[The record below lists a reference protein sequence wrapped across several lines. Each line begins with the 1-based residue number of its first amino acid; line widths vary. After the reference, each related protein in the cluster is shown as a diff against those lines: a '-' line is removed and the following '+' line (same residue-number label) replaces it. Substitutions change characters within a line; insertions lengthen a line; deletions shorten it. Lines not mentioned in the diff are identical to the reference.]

1 MFLINPIFLFS
12 MPWLVASMLYLIF
25 PIPLIST
32 SYDFLL
38 AALIFIGFMVGY
50 AFTSFFKKKRIDY
63 ASKTPVNVLYF
74 FFMLWL
80 LATSAEI
87 YHAGGL
93 PLIWLYQNSD
103 KTYFDFGIPSLHGL
117 LNSLSLTLICFLVV
131 DMFQR
136 SRWRLQNLA
145 LIFIIIIIYILLIS
159 RQLIVS
165 AFIEVFV
172 IVIYLCSQKKIFRY
186 KHVIYV
192 VLLSLAV
199 VIGFGI
205 IGDARSSDFYQTV
218 GLNDVNPLVPSG
230 FIWFYIYMVTPLN
243 NLFYNVSNHSYL
255 LIENTSAFFY
265 SILPTVVKAA
275 LFDMDGES
283 RWAQDFLQTGLL
295 PNPNFNVSTALIQ
308 AYLDADLYGIWFNVI
323 SMGFLAGIFYKKI
336 SNFYALVKY
345 AVLAQCLLLS
355 IFYNMII
362 YPPVLFQFVWIYI
375 FFKAGTMRKRC

>member
-38 AALIFIGFMVGY
+38 VALIFIGFMVGY
-50 AFTSFFKKKRIDY
+50 AFTSFFKKKRIDCS
-63 ASKTPVNVLYF
+63 SKTPTSVIYF

-87 YHAGGL
+87 YYAGGL

-131 DMFQR
+131 DMFQW
-136 SRWRLQNLA
+136 SRWRLQNLV
-145 LIFIIIIIYILLIS
+145 LIFVIITMYILLIS

-192 VLLSLAV
+192 VLLSLVV

-218 GLNDVNPLVPSG
+218 GLNDVNPLIPSG

-275 LFDMDGES
+275 LFDMDGEN
-283 RWAQDFLQTGLL
+283 RWVQDFLQTGLL